1 MKKLFYIGIVGGI
14 LFEVANVYFIM
25 PMPGSQKA
33 ETIDLAY
40 FLYTWRWVFRVLYG
54 LCVIIGFRS
63 AFQSHRIISTLS
75 ILLLGGVIYMFNF
88 KMTAERMFEQ
98 PQELILATSVDNT
111 IPDHKLVLGYVDNEE
126 ARAYPIQLI
135 AYHHQVLD
143 TIGDQ
148 PIMVTYCSV
157 CRSGRIFKPEIDG
170 ELVSFRLVGMDH
182 FNAMFEDN
190 HTRSWWRQATGEAIT
205 GKLKGAMLPELL
217 SEQMTLAQWLELYP
231 HSLVMQ
237 YDTMFQAAYDSLD
250 TYDKGLGRGKL
261 TGTDTL
267 SWNDKSWVVGVVI
280 KDESKA
286 YDWNH
291 LRKTHIIHDVLN
303 STPIVIALAS
313 DTMSFVVYERPSPEM
328 MFTILD
334 DTLRHLE
341 HKYDLAGKAA
351 FPGGTS
357 LKPVYAYQ
365 EFWHSWKE
373 FHPETKKH
381 E

>member
-1 MKKLFYIGIVGGI
+1 MKRIFYIGIVAGI
-14 LFEVANVYFIM
+14 LFEIANVYFIM

-33 ETIDLAY
+33 ATIDLAY
-40 FLYTWRWVFRVLYG
+40 FLYTWRWAFRVLYG
-54 LCVIIGFRS
+54 LCVIIGFMA
-63 AFQSHRIISTLS
+63 AFRRQRITS
-75 ILLLGGVIYMFNF
+75 ILSLVLLCSVIYMFNF
-88 KMTAERMFEQ
+88 RMTAERMFEQ
-98 PQELILATSVDNT
+98 PQQLRLASAGDNK
-111 IPDHKLVLGYVDNEE
+111 IPDHKLVLGYIDNDE

-143 TIGDQ
+143 TVGDQ

-170 ELVSFRLVGMDH
+170 EPASFRLVGMDH

-190 HTRSWWRQATGEAIT
+190 HTGSWWRQATGEAIT
-205 GKLKGAMLPELL
+205 GKFKGKMLPELL

-237 YDTMFQAAYDSLD
+237 YDTVFQSAYDSLD
-250 TYDKGLGRGKL
+250 TYDKGIGRGKL

-267 SWNDKSWVVGVVI
+267 SWNDKSWVIGVVVNGQ
-280 KDESKA
+280 SKA
-286 YDWNH
+286 YDWND
-291 LRKTHIIHDVLN
+291 LRKTEIIHDVIN

-313 DTMSFVVYERPSPEM
+313 DSMSFAVFERPSDM

-334 DTLRHLE
+334 DTLRSLDQ
-341 HKYDLAGKAA
+341 KYNLAGKPAHPDSSA
-351 FPGGTS
+351 

-373 FHPETKKH
+373 FHPGTRRH